1 MKQFILPVSVLASA
15 FWTFD
20 TGPAFANDVGNGSTV
35 PEPSTWLLLGS
46 GLAGM
51 AAWRWYKSR

>member
-1 MKQFILPVSVLASA
+1 MKKLINPVSVLASA
-15 FWTFD
+15 FWTLD
-20 TGPAFANDVGNGSTV
+20 IGPALANDVGVV

-51 AAWRWYKSR
+51 AAWRWFKSR